1 MAIEETIVAITDT
14 SIVSVTTKIT
24 DITMHN
30 IYVVAGKDKTIF
42 PFSKGRG
49 FTTDMWY
56 CVALPQ
62 VRKWT

>member
-14 SIVSVTTKIT
+14 SIASVTTKIT

-42 PFSKGRG
+42 SFSKGRG
-49 FTTDMWY
+49 FTTDM
-56 CVALPQ
+56 
-62 VRKWT
+62 